1 MDKKTLKEY
10 IEKLKSIQE
19 LAKLIAH
26 NKNKE
31 ELSMTLHFK
40 AVDWLKYSKN
50 ISSNEDIFE
59 IKDDE
64 EFFPFMARNL
74 GDIIRNEQSKE
85 EALYSSTHN
94 FVEKFDATEALEFLE
109 AYSLVIKRKIERIN
123 VQLKEI

>member
-40 AVDWLKYSKN
+40 VVDWLKYFKN

-59 IKDDE
+59 IEDDE
-64 EFFPFMARNL
+64 EFLPFMARNL
-74 GDIIRNEQSKE
+74 GDIMRIGQSKE
-85 EALYSSTHN
+85 EALYNSTHN

-109 AYSLVIKRKIERIN
+109 AYSLVIKRKIGRIN
-123 VQLKEI
+123 AQLKEI

>member
-59 IKDDE
+59 IEDDE

-85 EALYSSTHN
+85 EALYNSTHN